1 MSEQRAKAACL
12 LANEREQ
19 LGDVDIFRY
28 FFHKD
33 DVWFYLYK
41 NETTDQ
47 VLEET
52 FKYEI
57 SGLVY
62 TSKYGMSLGSGEE
75 KI

>member
-1 MSEQRAKAACL
+1 
-12 LANEREQ
+12 
-19 LGDVDIFRY
+19 VDIFRY